1 MVGHCPRQ
9 SYIEVCGVN
18 NLASLNHSIANLNVG
33 WVAFDADPSIV
44 EFLAVWI
51 HTRDSRKALDT
62 SKPDGLTWLVFF
74 CQALKFCM
82 ELKMHDELH
91 DSLVSSLIG
100 YMKLESMVV
109 QGQKPG
115 EIVNALFGSV
125 ASIETFSLTTMKNS
139 KIVELLAILT
149 FYQDG
154 ESLTNHR
161 RAFQTESATLANDV
175 RDCALNFLIDEHLN
189 GICLPDD
196 PLDVKFN
203 EYCRYHL
210 HEVDD
215 AGCPD
220 S

>member
-1 MVGHCPRQ
+1 M
-9 SYIEVCGVN
+9 N
-18 NLASLNHSIANLNVG
+18 NLASLDHSIADLNVG
-33 WVAFDADPSIV
+33 RVLFAADPSIV
-44 EFLAVWI
+44 RFLAVWI
-51 HTRDSRKALDT
+51 HTRDSTKALDT
-62 SKPDGLTWLVFF
+62 SKPDGLTWLVFL
-74 CQALKFCM
+74 CQALKSCM
-82 ELKMHDELH
+82 ELRMHDEFH
-91 DSLVSSLIG
+91 DSLIPSLIG
-100 YMKLESMVV
+100 YMKLELMVV

-125 ASIETFSLTTMKNS
+125 ASIETYSLTTMKS
-139 KIVELLAILT
+139 SRIVELLAILN
-149 FYQDG
+149 FYHDG
-154 ESLTNHR
+154 ESLTSHR

-175 RDCALNFLIDEHLN
+175 RDGALNFLIDEHLN